1 MNASETPGVADT
13 PGSTGAT
20 LAARIRGGL
29 IVSCQAAPGTPLAGP
44 DHMAAMAAA
53 AADGGAVGIRAEG
66 TDDIRA
72 IRAAVDLPLIGL
84 WKTGREGVYI
94 TPTAEHA
101 LAVRESG
108 ADIVAADATAR
119 PRPDGRTF
127 RDTVDAVHQAG
138 GLVMADVATE
148 EEGVAA
154 AADGADLV
162 ASTLSG
168 YTGEPGAPTT
178 PTGPDTGLVGRLAA
192 RLEVPVVAEG
202 RIHTPAQ
209 AGQLLE
215 LGAWS
220 VVVGTAITA
229 PQWITR
235 SFANALPTRDS

>member
-1 MNASETPGVADT
+1 MRASETPDAGT
-13 PGSTGAT
+13 PPDSTAAA
-20 LAARIRGGL
+20 LAARMRGGL

-53 AADGGAVGIRAEG
+53 AVEGGAAGIRAEG

-72 IRAAVDLPLIGL
+72 IRAVVDLPLIGL

-127 RDTVDAVHQAG
+127 RDTVHAVHQAG

-168 YTGEPGAPTT
+168 YTDGPGTAA
-178 PTGPDTGLVGRLAA
+178 PTGPDTGLVGRLVE

-209 AGQLLE
+209 AGQLLDV
-215 LGAWS
+215 GAWS

-235 SFANALPTRDS
+235 SFANALPPHGS